1 MRTTS
6 ALTSIRSLWPLLFC
20 APALL
25 HGAKAVAQSESA
37 DSTVALEEIVVT
49 GVRRTIQ
56 HSIDLKRESVAIV
69 DGLSADEIG
78 DIPAL
83 SIAEALETL
92 TGTATHRENGGGTE
106 VSIRGLGPYLTNTV
120 INGREATNGG
130 GNRAV
135 NFSIFPSELFNSI
148 AVHKTQAAEYIEG
161 GVGGQVHLSTRR
173 PIDYGDRRIQLN
185 LRGAYNPDEQNIR
198 DGQDIGFRGTASYID
213 LFETQNMGTFGVSI
227 GVQKSDLTN
236 PEQEYTTGTGGGRLE
251 ACQLDS
257 FSSDAQPIDTSG
269 RCENLVNSNVPN
281 IIADDPNINSVDD
294 IPFAYLARDHRYRQ
308 NSTGEDRESVFA
320 AFQWQ
325 PSDRW
330 NLNLDYQASER
341 DQTELR
347 QDVQFGETQEDITN
361 LISNPLM
368 GVPDSLTTGTDI
380 RANTTDF
387 SRFEEYEGIG
397 FNIEYQATDTL
408 LLSFDASYSDTQR
421 VETDVEINLGATSDG
436 LIGNRDTFSVDLDH
450 RAAGTDGVT
459 LATINGLNG
468 GDAAPD
474 FDITDGSFFVGR
486 DRAQLRARQ
495 VIRDNTIKA
504 VRGDFSLDLDNMGFV
519 NNIAGGV
526 RFASQDYDT
535 FGGNRGRNGVNE
547 FDDQDFDLDPS
558 NSPTDESDAVVVN
571 AATLC
576 AESSF
581 PEKDFLSHPSHDR
594 RLFTNVNG
602 LGNGNTFATFDFNCL
617 ADQMLVNYG
626 GLDGIGFQNGRE
638 TNSNDVTEETLAF
651 YLQANFETEIGGKYA
666 RGNFGVRVV
675 ETNIDSFGYRSPLS
689 ISQGTDPND
698 GTTEFFVTAAPAG
711 TSFERVKA
719 SNSYTE
725 VLPSATLV
733 VDLSDTVILR
743 TGAFRG
749 ISRPDPNAFG
759 NGRSINTT
767 GTDPGTGFDTLEE
780 AVSGITATGN
790 PFLEP
795 ISSWNAD
802 LALEWYPNDDT
813 ILAGGVYW
821 KQFKGGFE
829 NVFQEEDFLIDGQT
843 VAGSVRTT
851 QVSDDESDLYG
862 FELTASH
869 SFSYLPGFLGGF
881 GAKVS
886 YNYAD
891 SDFEFEDG
899 FGGDG
904 VRFNGDGTPIQL
916 IGVLPPAGLFGLS
929 RHTSATQLYWDS
941 DRFDVQAIY
950 KTRSQYFQQFTRDT
964 TARVRYTDDNNVLE
978 LRLGYQLTD
987 DIRLIAE
994 GLNLLNEPR
1003 RDYRGVVGN
1012 VTQVLSYGQRFFFG
1026 LQAKF

>member
-1 MRTTS
+1 MRTSS
-6 ALTSIRSLWPLLFC
+6 ALTSIRSPWVLLFC
-20 APALL
+20 APALW
-25 HGAKAVAQSESA
+25 HGTAALAQSESA
-37 DSTVALEEIVVT
+37 DNAVVLDEIVVT
-49 GVRRTIQ
+49 GVRRNIQ
-56 HSIDLKRESVAIV
+56 DSIALKRQSVTIV

-135 NFSIFPSELFNSI
+135 NFSIFPSELFNAI
-148 AVHKTQAAEYIEG
+148 AVHKTQSAEYIEG

-173 PIDYGDRRIQLN
+173 PIDYGQRRIQLN

-198 DGQDIGFRGTASYID
+198 SGQDIGFRGTASYID
-213 LFETQNMGTFGVSI
+213 QFETQGAGTFGLSI
-227 GVQKSDLTN
+227 GIQKSDLTN

-257 FSSDAQPIDTSG
+257 FDTNAQPVDTSG
-269 RCENLVNSNVPN
+269 RCENVRNNQIQG
-281 IIADDPNINSVDD
+281 IIDDDPNINSVED

-308 NSTGEDRESVFA
+308 NSTGEDRESIFA

-325 PSDRW
+325 PDDRW

-347 QDVQFGETQEDITN
+347 QDVQFGQTQEDITN
-361 LISNPLM
+361 LVSDPRR
-368 GVPDSLTTGTDI
+368 GVPDSLTAETDI

-387 SRFEEYEGIG
+387 SRFEEYEGLG
-397 FNIEYQATDTL
+397 FNVEFQATDNL

-436 LIGNRDTFSVDLDH
+436 VIGSRDTFSVSLDH

-459 LATINGLNG
+459 LATINGLAN

-495 VIRDNTIKA
+495 VIRDNTIRA
-504 VRGDFSLDLDNMGFV
+504 VRGDFSLDLENFGFV
-519 NNIAGGV
+519 NNVMGGV

-535 FGGNRGRNGVNE
+535 FGGNRNRNGVNE

-558 NSPTDESDAVVVN
+558 NSPTDESDAIVVN
-571 AATLC
+571 AATSC
-576 AESSF
+576 VESRF
-581 PEKDFLSHPSHDR
+581 PEKDFLAHPSHDQP
-594 RLFTNVNG
+594 LFTNANG
-602 LGNGNTFATFDFNCL
+602 RGNGSTFATFDHGCL
-617 ADQMLVNYG
+617 ADAMLVNYG

-651 YLQANFETEIGGKYA
+651 YLQANFETEIGSKSA

-675 ETNIDSFGYRSPLS
+675 ETTIDSFGFRRPLS
-689 ISQGTDPND
+689 ISEGVD
-698 GTTEFFVTAAPAG
+698 GDGNPEFFVVADNDAP
-711 TSFERVKA
+711 FEKVRA

-725 VLPSATLV
+725 VLPSATLI
-733 VDLSDTVILR
+733 VDLSDDLLLR
-743 TGAFRG
+743 AGAFRG

-759 NGRSINTT
+759 NGRSVSTT
-767 GTDPGTGFDTLEE
+767 GTDQGDGFASLEE
-780 AVSGITATGN
+780 AVQGITATGN

-795 ISSWNAD
+795 ITSWNVD
-802 LALEWYPNDDT
+802 LALEWYPNEDT
-813 ILAGGVYW
+813 VLAGGVYW
-821 KQFKGGFE
+821 KQFNGAFE

-843 VAGSVRTT
+843 IAGSVRTT
-851 QVSDDESDLYG
+851 QLSNDDSDLYG
-862 FELTASH
+862 FEATVSH
-869 SFSYLPGFLGGF
+869 SFSYLPGFWGGF
-881 GAKVS
+881 GAKIS

-899 FGGDG
+899 NGGDG
-904 VRFNGDGTPIQL
+904 VSFNEEGVATPL
-916 IGVLPPAGLFGLS
+916 IGILPPAGLFGLS

-978 LRLGYQLTD
+978 LRVGYQLTD

-1012 VTQVLSYGQRFFFG
+1012 VQQVLSYGQRFFFG
-1026 LQAKF
+1026 LKANF